1 MATIIEMLGFL
12 YSYKVCYKSLCGKD
26 LEGVGEVENDVE
38 YVEGSPGYEEGE
50 GHQHQ
55 HEVRPLAP
63 LQLTRP
69 P

>member
-1 MATIIEMLGFL
+1 MHKL
-12 YSYKVCYKSLCGKD
+12 YKRY

-38 YVEGSPGYEEGE
+38 YVEGCPGYEEGE
-50 GHQHQ
+50 GDEHQ
-55 HEVRPLAP
+55 HEVGPLAP